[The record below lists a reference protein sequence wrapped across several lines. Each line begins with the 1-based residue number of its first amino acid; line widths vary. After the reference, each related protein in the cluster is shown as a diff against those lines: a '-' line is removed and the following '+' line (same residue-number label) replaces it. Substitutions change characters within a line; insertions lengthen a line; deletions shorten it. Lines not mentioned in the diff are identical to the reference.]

1 VGHTKL
7 ELAYLE
13 EIRRRLGELRTFINP
28 LDLTDSTDV
37 RDWYSALAK
46 VRAIQGNISNDLSFV
61 ACLLAKRYLQEHF
74 AITNFD
80 AAAKAQGAPGLDIDV
95 CNPKGERIIAE
106 IKTTVPY
113 SGATNDLGAQQKTSF
128 RKDFTKLNAA
138 QATHKLLFV
147 TDRATFDVVQRRY
160 LSEIP
165 GVQVVLLDL
174 EGCE

>member
-1 VGHTKL
+1 MGYTKL

-13 EIRRRLGELRTFINP
+13 EIRRRLKELRAFINT
-28 LDLTDSTDV
+28 LDLTESTDV
-37 RDWYSALAK
+37 RDWYTSLARL
-46 VRAIQGNISNDLSFV
+46 RAIQGNVSNDLSFV

-74 AITNFD
+74 AITDFD
-80 AAAKAQGAPGLDIDV
+80 AAAKAQGASGLDIDV
-95 CNPKGERIIAE
+95 YSPNGERIVAE

-113 SGATNDLGAQQKTSF
+113 SGAKNDLGAQQKTSF
-128 RKDFTKLNAA
+128 RKDFAKLNAA

-147 TDRATFDVVQRRY
+147 TDKSTFEVVQRRY

-174 EGCE
+174 GAV